1 MKKVTLSRYE
11 FDTIVENVQ
20 KALEVCERVDY
31 SKDAECDNTP
41 PFAVG
46 WTKST
51 LRNLMIDLN
60 RILENNNVR

>member
-1 MKKVTLSRYE
+1 MEKVTLSRWE
-11 FDTIVENVQ
+11 FDLIVENLQ
-20 KALEVCERVDY
+20 KALDVCNRVDY

-51 LRNLMIDLN
+51 LKNLMIDLN
-60 RILENNNVR
+60 RILEDNNV